1 MRGMIL
7 MHARALIIP
16 RMHACCP
23 GQAWWPASGQV
34 ETKGLRVE
42 SPLLQ
47 RASGKVETE
56 GLWVENP
63 LQRASGQVE
72 TEGLWVENP
81 LNPLQRHASVENHD
95 GGKAEAKRRRRSWGS
110 GV

>member
-23 GQAWWPASGQV
+23 GQAWWPASGHV

-63 LQRASGQVE
+63 L
-72 TEGLWVENP
+72 
-81 LNPLQRHASVENHD
+81 NPLQRHASAENHD